1 MQVWAAA
8 HREGRKGARSH
19 RGAWRAAGMA
29 APRAE
34 LGGSLARL
42 RSRKTAVAA
51 RGAGAGPR
59 GPSAPRT
66 GLVISL
72 VWGRPRGPAEP
83 PASLPLEERTRPCL
97 SRAHYVL
104 SCPVRGEGARGARVL
119 SRRGLSEGP
128 WQGCESDGRAE
139 EHSQPALSHVAHAA
153 STVSARVRGPGVPER
168 ARVCLGCAWLWG
180 EEACGTGHAAI

>member
-1 MQVWAAA
+1 MAGGG
-8 HREGRKGARSH
+8 HGRPAGRAR
-19 RGAWRAAGMA
+19 R
-29 APRAE
+29 E
-34 LGGSLARL
+34 LGPFAEPEDGSCGSGRRRGSHGAVSTTDRARYL
-42 RSRKTAVAA
+42 
-51 RGAGAGPR
+51 
-59 GPSAPRT
+59 
-66 GLVISL
+66 SL

-97 SRAHYVL
+97 SQAHYVL
-104 SCPVRGEGARGARVL
+104 SCPVRGEGARGAQVL

-180 EEACGTGHAAI
+180 EEACGTGHAAIRSAPGA